1 MRVELVREG
10 AVISLPA
17 ALWEDIQEL
26 AREHGWHPS
35 RAGRRSFGAG
45 ARMRGAD
52 ARAMAEA
59 LVGAINSAGMPP
71 RPEAELSRLVAL
83 VNYLR
88 NGDFVIR

>member
-17 ALWEDIQEL
+17 ALWDDIQEL
-26 AREHGWHPS
+26 ARAHGWRPS
-35 RAGRRSFGAG
+35 APRRSCAPGSEVPGAV
-45 ARMRGAD
+45 

-59 LVGAINSAGMPP
+59 LVGAINSGSMPP
-71 RPEAELSRLVAL
+71 ALEAELSRLVAL

-88 NGDFVIR
+88 NGGFEIR